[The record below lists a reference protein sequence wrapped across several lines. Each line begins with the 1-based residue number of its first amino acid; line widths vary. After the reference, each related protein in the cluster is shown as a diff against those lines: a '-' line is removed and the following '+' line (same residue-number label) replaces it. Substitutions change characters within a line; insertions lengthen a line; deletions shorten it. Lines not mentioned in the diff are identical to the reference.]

1 MTPADLRVIRLSCA
15 ASLRSAGPLP
25 WLLLLGWIVLAA
37 EQEPLFLR
45 RYGLRLLDQ
54 AAWGA
59 ATILVGVL
67 WSDAISRCRR
77 PGPRIASA
85 LALLGLLAVA
95 QATLTAGAELVA
107 RGACDLAVR
116 LAGSVDF
123 FVTWCATAI
132 ALASVRP
139 ATRRSDLLFV
149 VMQIVGAVA
158 ISTNR
163 FRSGWS
169 SVLIAAAACC
179 VLAAILGSDLSLK
192 RTK

>member
-1 MTPADLRVIRLSCA
+1 
-15 ASLRSAGPLP
+15 LP

-59 ATILVGVL
+59 AAILVGV
-67 WSDAISRCRR
+67 
-77 PGPRIASA
+77 
-85 LALLGLLAVA
+85 LLGLLAVA
-95 QATLTAGAELVA
+95 QATLTAGVELAA

-123 FVTWCATAI
+123 FVTWCAPAI

-139 ATRRSDLLFV
+139 ATRRSDLVFV
-149 VMQIVGAVA
+149 VVQIVGAVA
-158 ISTNR
+158 ISTHR

-169 SVLIAAAACC
+169 SVLIATAACC